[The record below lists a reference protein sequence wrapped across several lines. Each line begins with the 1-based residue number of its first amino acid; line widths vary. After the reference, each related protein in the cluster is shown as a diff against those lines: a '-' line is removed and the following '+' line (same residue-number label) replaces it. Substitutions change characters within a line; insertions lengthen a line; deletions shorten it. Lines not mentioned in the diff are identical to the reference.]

1 MAGRP
6 PGQQKKRGS
15 CQTRT
20 AGRFGGKKAAPP
32 PPLAVDTPPHDNDTC
47 YDGDEEDHSS
57 SRHSSSDSSDHGSC
71 SSGSSGR
78 IKYDGKSK
86 RQARRRR
93 KKRRDVEEKRG
104 VRTLLEDVGIA
115 SARQHSSPR
124 LYRGRKQGGGVGGD
138 FRWSVVLHRCRAGV
152 GARVGNTGRGNTTRS
167 DDLVTSLPPLRRVA
181 FRGNRC
187 RFGTICAGSG

>member
-1 MAGRP
+1 MAKVWCAHTPHTTPYTTHYTIQQSHRPHRGSTQCPYMAGRP

-32 PPLAVDTPPHDNDTC
+32 PPPLAADTPPQHDIDTC

-93 KKRRDVEEKRG
+93 KKRRDAEEKRG
-104 VRTLLEDVGIA
+104 VRTLLEMWA
-115 SARQHSSPR
+115 SPPPGSTPAPASTEVES
-124 LYRGRKQGGGVGGD
+124 K
-138 FRWSVVLHRCRAGV
+138 AGV
-152 GARVGNTGRGNTTRS
+152 WEVIFDGVLFCTVFELVLGRG
-167 DDLVTSLPPLRRVA
+167 
-181 FRGNRC
+181 
-187 RFGTICAGSG
+187 